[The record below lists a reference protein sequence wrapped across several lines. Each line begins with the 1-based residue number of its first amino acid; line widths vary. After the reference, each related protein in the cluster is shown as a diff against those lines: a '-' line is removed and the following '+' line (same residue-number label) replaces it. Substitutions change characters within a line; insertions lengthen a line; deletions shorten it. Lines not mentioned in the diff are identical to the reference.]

1 MWNGVNGVNGVNG
14 WKLWKCADLDAD
26 LHEAITI
33 VVQRRV
39 DHRGRVSV
47 VGKAWM
53 PSSQALH
60 ALLTLHTGTTERLKR
75 IQGTGNGITKLQG
88 GR

>member
-1 MWNGVNGVNGVNG
+1 MRNGTSLRGRLELCRVCGRVE
-14 WKLWKCADLDAD
+14 LWKCADFDAD

-60 ALLTLHTGTTERLKR
+60 APVHHTHHLHALPPLQKK
-75 IQGTGNGITKLQG
+75 NTK
-88 GR
+88 